1 MKLLKSNLLFIAM
14 LALIVVGP
22 SALAAWL
29 GSQAGPPSEQMTG
42 QPSTTMAPQV
52 AAAVQAETVASPE
65 VSAVFNANAC
75 GGCHVIPGIPDA
87 NGQVG
92 PDLSNLGAEAPTRGS
107 GYTAQSYIHESIVN
121 PNAFIALKC
130 PAGDCPSYVM
140 PGNYAQRL
148 SVEDL
153 DKMVNYLSTLGSGG

>member
-1 MKLLKSNLLFIAM
+1 
-14 LALIVVGP
+14 VVGP
-22 SALAAWL
+22 SAFAAWL

-52 AAAVQAETVASPE
+52 AAAVQEAPVASPE
-65 VSAVFNANAC
+65 VVAAFNANAC

-87 NGQVG
+87 KGQVG
-92 PDLSNLGAEAPTRGS
+92 PDLSNLGAEATTRGS
-107 GYTAQSYIHESIVN
+107 DYTAETYIHESIVN
-121 PNAFIALKC
+121 PNAFIAPKC

-140 PGNYAQRL
+140 PGNYDQRL

-153 DKMVNYLSTLGSGG
+153 DKMVNYLSALRAGG